1 MEETIHQYLT
11 TKATIT
17 TAHELFSPRNA
28 LLHKF
33 VTLLVI
39 RVFFCAY
46 KYMHCS
52 SRFFCVFLNSC
63 FNQFASQIIKSK
75 SLFHS
80 FNSCRL
86 ISTVIKNNAE

>member
-28 LLHKF
+28 LFH

-39 RVFFCAY
+39 HVFFCA
-46 KYMHCS
+46 
-52 SRFFCVFLNSC
+52 
-63 FNQFASQIIKSK
+63 
-75 SLFHS
+75 
-80 FNSCRL
+80 
-86 ISTVIKNNAE
+86 

>member
-17 TAHELFSPRNA
+17 TAHKLFSPRNA

-39 RVFFCAY
+39 HVFFCAY

-52 SRFFCVFLNSC
+52 S
-63 FNQFASQIIKSK
+63 SQIIKSK